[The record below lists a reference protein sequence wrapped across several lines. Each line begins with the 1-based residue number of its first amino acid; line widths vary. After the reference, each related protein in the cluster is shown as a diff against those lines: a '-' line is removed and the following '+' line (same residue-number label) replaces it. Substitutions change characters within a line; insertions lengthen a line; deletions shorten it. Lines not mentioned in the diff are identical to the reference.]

1 MKVFLLDKF
10 ILENNKEIEGIGS
23 FSDSLSLVA
32 TNTKQNFNL
41 KCISTWA
48 TDHQLTISLSV
59 SS

>member
-1 MKVFLLDKF
+1 MDLFKMKVFLLDKF

-41 KCISTWA
+41 KCIST
-48 TDHQLTISLSV
+48 
-59 SS
+59 